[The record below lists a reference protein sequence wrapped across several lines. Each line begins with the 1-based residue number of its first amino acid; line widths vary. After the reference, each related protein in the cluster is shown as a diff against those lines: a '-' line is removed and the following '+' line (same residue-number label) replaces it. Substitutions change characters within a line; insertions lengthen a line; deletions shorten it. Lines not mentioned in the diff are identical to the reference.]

1 MSPRIQRAACLF
13 AAMSLLAAVGCGP
26 AGAPPASAPP
36 PTTAVAPEAPAA
48 PAAEAT
54 PEGAAA
60 PEPSSGDE
68 LVILCGTSFRPPTE
82 KLVEMF
88 QKETGHTAVLSFGG
102 SEELLPQVKLKAGG
116 DLFITHDPYMDKT
129 EEFGAMLRWV
139 RVGYLA
145 PCLVVP
151 KGNPK
156 KIEKI
161 EDLAKPGL
169 QVLLNNPEYTTC
181 GEMVMALLDKKG
193 IKDQVLANVGN
204 AMFKHHSEIG
214 TKLQLGFG
222 DAGIMWNGVAHNF
235 LDAVEVVPTPYE
247 YDQEV
252 RVGVIGL
259 SFSQNQDRVE
269 AFLKFAE
276 QHGEKVFTEFGYVK

>member
-1 MSPRIQRAACLF
+1 MSRMIQRAAPWL
-13 AAMSLLAAVGCGP
+13 AAGCLLAALGCGP
-26 AGAPPASAPP
+26 SPAPPA
-36 PTTAVAPEAPAA
+36 VAPSEQAPSGSPEAKVEPTAPAETA
-48 PAAEAT
+48 PA
-54 PEGAAA
+54 
-60 PEPSSGDE
+60 PSSGSE

-88 QKETGHTAVLSFGG
+88 KQETGHEVVLSFGG

-145 PCLVVP
+145 PALVVR

-169 QVLLNNPEYTTC
+169 QVLLTNPEYSTC
-181 GEMVMALLDKKG
+181 GEMVDALLKKKG
-193 IKDQVLANVGN
+193 IRDAVLANVGN

-214 TKLQLGFG
+214 TKLQLGLG

-235 LDAVEVVPTPYE
+235 LDAVEIVPGPYE

-259 SFSQNQDRVE
+259 SYSQHKDLVE

-276 QHGEKVFTEFGYVK
+276 TNGEKVFTEFGYVK

>member
-1 MSPRIQRAACLF
+1 MSLRNRRSIWLF
-13 AAMSLLAAVGCGP
+13 AAVSLVAFAGCGP
-26 AGAPPASAPP
+26 AQSPPASPAPA
-36 PTTAVAPEAPAA
+36 TTSPAA
-48 PAAEAT
+48 PEIA
-54 PEGAAA
+54 PDSAA
-60 PEPSSGDE
+60 PSEAAPAPSPAGE

-82 KLVEMF
+82 KLVEMYK
-88 QKETGHTAVLSFGG
+88 QETGQTAVLSFGG

-156 KIEKI
+156 KIAKI

-169 QVLLNNPEYTTC
+169 QVLLNNPEYSTC
-181 GEMVMALLDKKG
+181 GEMVMALLEKKG
-193 IKDQVLANVGN
+193 IKDQVLANVDN

-235 LDAVEVVPTPYE
+235 LDAVEVVPAPYE

-259 SFSQNQDRVE
+259 SYSQNKDRVE

>member
-1 MSPRIQRAACLF
+1 MSQRIQRAVFQCVAV
-13 AAMSLLAAVGCGP
+13 SLLGIVGCGP
-26 AGAPPASAPP
+26 AQAPPA
-36 PTTAVAPEAPAA
+36 AA
-48 PAAEAT
+48 PT
-54 PEGAAA
+54 
-60 PEPSSGDE
+60 SSTAGE
-68 LVILCGTSFRPPTE
+68 LVILCGTSFRSPTE

-88 QKETGHTAVLSFGG
+88 QQETGHRAVLSFGG
-102 SEELLPQVKLKAGG
+102 SEELLPQVELKAGG
-116 DLFITHDPYMDKT
+116 DVFVTHDPYMDKT
-129 EEFGAMLRWV
+129 GEFGAMHRWV
-139 RVGYLA
+139 CVGYLA
-145 PCLVVP
+145 PALVVP

-169 QVLLNNPEYTTC
+169 QVLLNNPEYSTC
-181 GEMVMALLDKKG
+181 GEMVFALLEKKG

-222 DAGIMWNGVAHNF
+222 DAGIMWNGVANNF
-235 LDAVEVVPTPYE
+235 LDAIEIVPGPYE

-259 SFSQNQDRVE
+259 SYSQNHELVE
-269 AFLKFAE
+269 AFLEFAE
-276 QHGEKVFTEFGYVK
+276 QHGEKVFAEFGYVR

>member
-1 MSPRIQRAACLF
+1 MSLRIRRATWLFSAVSLF
-13 AAMSLLAAVGCGP
+13 ALAGCGP
-26 AGAPPASAPP
+26 IQAPPAP
-36 PTTAVAPEAPAA
+36 PTTSPAA
-48 PAAEAT
+48 PETAADS
-54 PEGAAA
+54 AA
-60 PEPSSGDE
+60 PSEAAPAPSPAGE

-82 KLVEMF
+82 KLVEMYK
-88 QKETGHTAVLSFGG
+88 QETGQTAVLSFGG

-116 DLFITHDPYMDKT
+116 DLFITHDPYLDKT

-156 KIEKI
+156 KIAKI

-169 QVLLNNPEYTTC
+169 QVLLNNPEYSTC
-181 GEMVMALLDKKG
+181 GEMVMALLEKKG

-235 LDAVEVVPTPYE
+235 LDAVEVVPAPYE

-259 SFSQNQDRVE
+259 SYAQNKERVE